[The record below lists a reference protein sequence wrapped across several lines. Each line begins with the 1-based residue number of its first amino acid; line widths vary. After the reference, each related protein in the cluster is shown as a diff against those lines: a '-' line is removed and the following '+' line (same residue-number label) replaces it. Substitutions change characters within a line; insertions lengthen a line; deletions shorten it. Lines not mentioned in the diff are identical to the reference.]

1 MPERS
6 DFYDARYRTVSDDV
20 RTAVRREVFG
30 EDIGQASW
38 LTVDEY
44 RAFFAWLDLHADQHV
59 LDVAC
64 GSGGPALFLAR
75 TVGCR
80 SPAFRR
86 RPGFV
91 GKFYLFAS
99 AIQAGYIGLV
109 VVGVL
114 SSLISLYY
122 NLFLFRRS
130 DDEHTCCA
138 LLLLVNAVGAADRHL
153 V

>member
-1 MPERS
+1 MPEGS
-6 DFYDARYRTVSDDV
+6 HFYDAWYHTVSDNV

-75 TVGCR
+75 MVGCR

-86 RPGFV
+86 RPGV
-91 GKFYLFAS
+91 CR
-99 AIQAGYIGLV
+99 Q
-109 VVGVL
+109 VL
-114 SSLISLYY
+114 PLRFGHSGRVHRPRGSG
-122 NLFLFRRS
+122 RP
-130 DDEHTCCA
+130 EQ
-138 LLLLVNAVGAADRHL
+138 RHL
-153 V
+153 AILLFVPVSEI

>member
-64 GSGGPALFLAR
+64 GSCGPALFLAR
-75 TVGCR
+75 TVGCCL
-80 SPAFRR
+80 PAFRR
-86 RPGFV
+86 WRG
-91 GKFYLFAS
+91 LSAS
-99 AIQAGYIGLV
+99 FTP
-109 VVGVL
+109 
-114 SSLISLYY
+114 SLRS
-122 NLFLFRRS
+122 FRQGTS
-130 DDEHTCCA
+130 A
-138 LLLLVNAVGAADRHL
+138 SQWGAS
-153 V
+153 

>member
-75 TVGCR
+75 TVGCCV
-80 SPAFRR
+80 PAFRR
-86 RPGFV
+86 RRGLSTSFTSSLRPF
-91 GKFYLFAS
+91 
-99 AIQAGYIGLV
+99 QAGYIGLTV
-109 VVGVL
+109 GGVL
-114 SSLISLYY
+114 SNVISLYSY
-122 NLFLFRRS
+122 VFLFRRS

-138 LLLLVNAVGAADRHL
+138 LLLLVNVVGAADRHL